1 MLVADGG
8 ERGRARLAASAQ
20 RGGDAGDREE
30 PAAGGG

>member
-1 MLVADGG
+1 MLVADDG
-8 ERGRARLAASAQ
+8 EAGEHSWRRAHR